1 MSREH
6 RSGTW
11 PKIREAVEALEARGE
26 LPRHLRPVLRNRR
39 ILDWLA
45 ANGYGADLPSR
56 SALARHF
63 DDGAC
68 NAGKSV
74 QTLSAELVEQS

>member
-1 MSREH
+1 MSTH
-6 RSGTW
+6 RGHG
-11 PKIREAVEALEARGE
+11 PKIREAVAALEVSGE

-63 DDGAC
+63 IDGRC
-68 NAGKSV
+68 NVSQSV
-74 QTLSAELVEQS
+74 QTVSAELSGQS

>member
-1 MSREH
+1 VSTH
-6 RSGTW
+6 RGHG
-11 PKIREAVEALEARGE
+11 PKIRQAVLHLEASGE

-63 DDGAC
+63 DDGRC
-68 NAGKSV
+68 NVSNSV
-74 QTLSAELVEQS
+74 PTVAELVRQS

>member
-1 MSREH
+1 VSTDRGH
-6 RSGTW
+6 G
-11 PKIREAVEALEARGE
+11 PKIREAVEALAACGE
-26 LPRHLRPVLRNRR
+26 MPRHLRPVLRNRR

-63 DDGAC
+63 DDGRC
-68 NAGKSV
+68 NASKSV
-74 QTLSAELVEQS
+74 QTVSAELVGQS